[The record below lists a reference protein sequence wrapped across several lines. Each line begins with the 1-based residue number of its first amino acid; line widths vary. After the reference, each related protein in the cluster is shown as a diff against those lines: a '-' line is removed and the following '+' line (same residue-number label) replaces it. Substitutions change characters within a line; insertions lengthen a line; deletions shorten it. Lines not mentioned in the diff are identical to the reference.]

1 MLGPV
6 PAAVPPHEPVNH
18 SHAAPVPSDPP
29 DTVSVLLVPKQV
41 LLFVMLTDVGAV
53 ETEPSTSQRSL
64 VGLFPQ
70 ALEAYTSKLK
80 SEVPTVNVIVLVP
93 WPDVIVFPA
102 GTLHVYEVAPGT
114 AGIS

>member
-29 DTVSVLLVPKQV
+29 DTVSVLLVPTQV
-41 LLFVMLTDVGAV
+41 LLFVIFTAVGAV
-53 ETEPSTSQRSL
+53 ELVPRTSQRSR

-102 GTLHVYEVAPGT
+102 GTLQVYEVAPGT
-114 AGIS
+114 TGIS

>member
-29 DTVSVLLVPKQV
+29 DTVIVLLVPKQV

-64 VGLFPQ
+64 VGLFPH
-70 ALEAYTSKLK
+70 AFDAYTTRLP
-80 SEVPTVNVIVLVP
+80 SEVPEVTVTVLVP
-93 WPDVIVFPA
+93 CPAVIVPEPI
-102 GTLHVYEVAPGT
+102 LHV
-114 AGIS
+114 